1 MLVLIA
7 CIVQWI
13 SSGSHRCCISK
24 STCRI
29 LCVVVRSCEEFFLG
43 VCKVADSMNVF
54 EHFRC
59 SVSLLPSV
67 FSPWHSSGIYL
78 EQLLSLR
85 QLSSY
90 CSPHL
95 CHLDFLNRFW
105 SSLKEYSNPVWL
117 LCRLHFSNSWRY
129 TGSMK
134 IASIAANRSVP
145 HSREIVFKERYSSL
159 IAMRFLRLVL
169 HSSTG
174 FCSGLQRCSKICYK
188 LRTG

>member
-1 MLVLIA
+1 
-7 CIVQWI
+7 
-13 SSGSHRCCISK
+13 
-24 STCRI
+24 
-29 LCVVVRSCEEFFLG
+29 
-43 VCKVADSMNVF
+43 MNVF

>member
-1 MLVLIA
+1 MCNVLLWVSVVFESCNGVKSSVNLNLDDHEVLEMLVLIA

-117 LCRLHFSNSWRY
+117 LCRLHFSNSWVI
-129 TGSMK
+129 GLEPSCSF
-134 IASIAANRSVP
+134 SIV
-145 HSREIVFKERYSSL
+145 HYQL
-159 IAMRFLRLVL
+159 
-169 HSSTG
+169 
-174 FCSGLQRCSKICYK
+174 
-188 LRTG
+188 